1 MSAFLEDQPKEHSE
15 NSTKNSSKNLVENP
29 VGNSSNKSS
38 EQLTE
43 EESEGSFKE
52 DPSEHSKK
60 SHKEDNKNDV
70 KNDDHKIQKRHSSDY
85 SDYSSRS
92 AEEEC
97 NEMEEIKR
105 DKIREAR
112 RVTCHEDEI
121 GAKNVKIAQGFLI
134 GKLREYSNEKQ
145 TGIQKIMNDWQKTHT
160 HMILP
165 EYDLKRL
172 ISIVEGR
179 SNEPPDSVV
188 KITPKTNFAYGGC
201 CGLFMK
207 TDDGNYVKTTKE
219 IVLCK
224 TGAPDRLFSDKTK
237 TEFITFDL
245 NVSLENYIKFPNE

>member
-1 MSAFLEDQPKEHSE
+1 MSTFLKDQPKEHSE
-15 NSTKNSSKNLVENP
+15 NSSKK
-29 VGNSSNKSS
+29 SFNKSS
-38 EQLTE
+38 GQLTE

-52 DPSEHSKK
+52 EPSEHSKK
-60 SHKEDNKNDV
+60 SHEEDS
-70 KNDDHKIQKRHSSDY
+70 KNDDHKTQKRHPSDY

-105 DKIREAR
+105 DKIRKSR
-112 RVTCHEDEI
+112 RITCHEDEI
-121 GAKNVKIAQGFLI
+121 GAENVKMAQGFLI

-172 ISIVEGR
+172 ISIIEGR

-188 KITPKTNFAYGGC
+188 KITHKTNFAYGGC

-207 TDDGNYVKTTKE
+207 TDDEDYVKTAKE
-219 IVLCK
+219 IVLCEA
-224 TGAPDRLFSDKTK
+224 GVPDRLFSDKTK

-245 NVSLENYIKFPNE
+245 NVSLENYIKFPNK

>member
-1 MSAFLEDQPKEHSE
+1 MSTFLEDQPKEHSE
-15 NSTKNSSKNLVENP
+15 NSSKK
-29 VGNSSNKSS
+29 SSNKSS
-38 EQLTE
+38 GQLSE

-52 DPSEHSKK
+52 EPSEHSKK
-60 SHKEDNKNDV
+60 SHKENSKS
-70 KNDDHKIQKRHSSDY
+70 DDHKNGDHKSQKRHPSDY

-105 DKIREAR
+105 DKIRKAR
-112 RVTCHEDEI
+112 RITCHEDEI
-121 GAKNVKIAQGFLI
+121 GAENVKMAQGFLI
-134 GKLREYSNEKQ
+134 GKLREYANEKQ

-172 ISIVEGR
+172 ISIVVGR

-207 TDDGNYVKTTKE
+207 TDDGNYVKTAKE
-219 IVLCK
+219 IVLCE

-245 NVSLENYIKFPNE
+245 NVSLENYIKFPNK